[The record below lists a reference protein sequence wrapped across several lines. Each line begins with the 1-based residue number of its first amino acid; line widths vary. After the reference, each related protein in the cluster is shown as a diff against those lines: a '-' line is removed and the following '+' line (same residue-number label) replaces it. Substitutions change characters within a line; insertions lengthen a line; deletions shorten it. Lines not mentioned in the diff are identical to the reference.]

1 VSNKTQLKAF
11 PKQLMDAGFKASMQ
25 VFEEHSAK
33 SPEFK
38 KIYEDMRV
46 FQRDQL
52 LWERFSEF
60 RYNSYMA
67 TVKI

>member
-1 VSNKTQLKAF
+1 VYA
-11 PKQLMDAGFKASMQ
+11 
-25 VFEEHSAK
+25 EHSAK

-38 KIYEDMRV
+38 KIYEDIRA
-46 FQRDQL
+46 FQRDAI
-52 LWERFSEF
+52 LWDRFSEY